1 MTYVDAL
8 NYFIKRKHQFGLSE
22 KARRAENM
30 AILAL
35 EQQINKKTITL
46 PCEVNS
52 VFYIVAQRVEKGKYT
67 SYFVDERQVSC
78 FEYDGK
84 EITIYDYDGIDFS
97 VDKIFLDRKE
107 AEARVKEL
115 NELKIKNNKHF
126 D

>member
-1 MTYVDAL
+1 MTNVEAL
-8 NYFIKRKHQFGLSE
+8 NYFIKRKHQIGLADRVQE
-22 KARRAENM
+22 AEDM

-35 EQQINKKTITL
+35 KQQINKRTITL

-97 VDKIFLDRKE
+97 LDDIFFDREK
-107 AEARVKEL
+107 AQAKVNEL
-115 NELKIKNNKHF
+115 NANFYKTDL
-126 D
+126 